1 MRYDLSTGRM
11 QSMLG
16 ERIRQARLAAGL
28 TLRDL
33 ASMVGVS
40 RSAIDNYEHEAD
52 RPRQSTLL
60 AIGRALAI
68 PTERLLLPQPVSLS
82 ILEFRKRASLPIRKQ
97 EQIEARVR
105 TELEPY
111 IDLVELLSADMTVPY
126 DSSVA
131 AQSQIA
137 GFCQIESFAD
147 TLRQAWKLGLGPIRN
162 VVETV
167 EGAGVRVITDVGD
180 ERFDELACMANG
192 KYPVVVVKALPEGKG
207 DRQRFNVL
215 HGLGHLLLCPGP
227 DMDKEKMCHRFAAA
241 MLAPQDAVRKKLG
254 PKRRT
259 LDLDYELPQL
269 KKEFGLSLSA
279 WVNRAYDLGIIGDD
293 ARKQLFISLA
303 MRGWKT
309 NEPVP
314 IELEAPSSFRLL
326 VHRAKAEGI
335 ISPVKAAEY
344 LGTIHR
350 KLLPDIKESDIPES
364 AVSAYAAGG
373 SLDAWED
380 MGSGGKASA
389 AG

>member
-1 MRYDLSTGRM
+1 
-11 QSMLG
+11 MLG

-33 ASMVGVS
+33 ANKVGVS
-40 RSAIDNYEHEAD
+40 ATAIDKYEHEAD
-52 RPRQSTLL
+52 RPRQSVLL
-60 AIGRALAI
+60 AIGRALSI
-68 PTERLLLPQPVSLS
+68 PTERLLLPQTVNLS

-97 EQIEARVR
+97 EQIEARVI

-111 IDLVELLSADMTVPY
+111 IDLVELLSADMAAQY

-131 AQSQIA
+131 AQVQVTKYSQV
-137 GFCQIESFAD
+137 ESFAD
-147 TLRQAWKLGLGPIRN
+147 SLRLAWKLGMGPIRN

-167 EGAGVRVITDVGD
+167 EEAGVRVITDVGD
-180 ERFDELACMANG
+180 DRFDELACVANG
-192 KYPVVVVKALPEGKG
+192 KYPVVVVKTLPEGKG
-207 DRQRFNVL
+207 DRQRFNIL

-227 DMDKEKMCHRFAAA
+227 EMDKEKMCHRFAAA

-254 PKRRT
+254 AKRKT

-279 WVNRAYDLGIIGDD
+279 WVNRAYDLNIISEG

-303 MRGWKT
+303 IRGWKT

-314 IELEAPSSFRLL
+314 IELETPSSFRLL
-326 VHRAKAEGI
+326 VHRAKVEGI

-350 KLLPDIKESDIPES
+350 KVMREIKESDIPDS

-373 SLDAWED
+373 SLDAWEN
-380 MGSGGKASA
+380 MESGGKESV

>member
-1 MRYDLSTGRM
+1 
-11 QSMLG
+11 MLG

-33 ASMVGVS
+33 ASKVGVS
-40 RSAIDNYEHEAD
+40 ASAIDKYEHEAD

-60 AIGRALAI
+60 AIGRALTI
-68 PTERLLLPQPVSLS
+68 PTERLLLPQSVSLS
-82 ILEFRKRASLPIRKQ
+82 ILEFRKRASLPVRKQ
-97 EQIEARVR
+97 EQIEARVI
-105 TELEPY
+105 TELELY
-111 IDLVELLSADMTVPY
+111 IDLAELLAADMTAHY
-126 DSSVA
+126 DSTVA
-131 AQSQIA
+131 EQSQIT
-137 GFCQIESFAD
+137 GFDQVESFVD

-167 EGAGVRVITDVGD
+167 EGVGVRVITDVGD
-180 ERFDELACMANG
+180 ERFDELACVANG
-192 KYPVVVVKALPEGKG
+192 KYPVVVAKTLPEGKG

-227 DMDKEKMCHRFAAA
+227 GMDKEKMCHRFAAA
-241 MLAPQDAVRKKLG
+241 MLAPRDTVRKKLG
-254 PKRRT
+254 SKRKT

-279 WVNRAYDLGIIGDD
+279 WVYRAYDLGIIGEE
-293 ARKQLFISLA
+293 ARKQLFISIA

-314 IELEAPSSFRLL
+314 IDLEAPSSFRML
-326 VHRAKAEGI
+326 VHRARAEGI

-344 LGTIHR
+344 LGAIHR
-350 KLLPDIKESDIPES
+350 KLLPDIKESDVPES

-380 MGSGGKASA
+380 MGAGGNASA
-389 AG
+389 AR

>member
-1 MRYDLSTGRM
+1 
-11 QSMLG
+11 MLG

-33 ASMVGVS
+33 ASKVGVS
-40 RSAIDNYEHEAD
+40 ASAIDKYEHDSA

-111 IDLVELLSADMTVPY
+111 IDLAELLGSEMIAQY

-131 AQSQIA
+131 AQSPISS
-137 GFCQIESFAD
+137 FDEVESFAD
-147 TLRQAWKLGLGPIRN
+147 ALRQAWGLGQGPIRN

-180 ERFDELACMANG
+180 ERFDELACVANSR
-192 KYPVVVVKALPEGKG
+192 YPVVVVKTLPEGKG

-227 DMDKEKMCHRFAAA
+227 EMDKEKMCHRFAAA
-241 MLAPQDAVRKKLG
+241 MLAPGDSVRKKLG
-254 PKRRT
+254 SKRKT
-259 LDLDYELPQL
+259 LDIDYELPQL
-269 KKEFGLSLSA
+269 KKEFGLSIPA
-279 WVNRAYDLGIIGDD
+279 WVYRAHDLGIIGEE
-293 ARKQLFISLA
+293 ARKQLFIGIA

-309 NEPVP
+309 NEPIP
-314 IELEAPSSFRLL
+314 IDLETPSSFRLL

-350 KLLPDIKESDIPES
+350 KLLPGIKESDIPQS

-380 MGSGGKASA
+380 MGAGGGASA